1 MEWIVHK
8 KTLTNTISVTGD
20 CCLTRPSSYYS
31 LISYVDSIFD
41 QSTKAKAS
49 WAKTF
54 EGYDEDVN
62 EICKTVQDS
71 VEIVAD
77 AATAKDG
84 QGRRAL
90 ALLDKKEHE
99 YFFQLKCP
107 FTSLS
112 NLLPSN
118 IEAQFRVYLT
128 SPERYFYTTV
138 DTVKPVFKVTAAK
151 ILIGM

>member
-1 MEWIVHK
+1 M
-8 KTLTNTISVTGD
+8 
-20 CCLTRPSSYYS
+20 
-31 LISYVDSIFD
+31 DSIFD
-41 QSTKAKAS
+41 HSTKAKES
-49 WAKTF
+49 WGRTF
-54 EGYDEDVN
+54 EGYDENVN
-62 EICKTVQDS
+62 EVCKTVQDS
-71 VEIVAD
+71 VEIVGD

-118 IEAQFRVYLT
+118 IEVQFRIYLT

-138 DTVKPVFKVTAAK
+138 DNVKPIFKVTAAK
-151 ILIGM
+151 ILLGM